1 MLRQIPLDEIRT
13 NPDQPRKRFD
23 EGALGELADSIREHG
38 LMQPIKVRP
47 AGDDEYIIVA
57 GERRYRAHK
66 LSPRAETILAPSS
79 RRQTEQDADEQAIIE
94 NLQRVDITALEEANA
109 YQRMIDR
116 YGYTPEDLAKRLGLA
131 QPWRVSDRLALLTIR
146 EDYRDLYAKG
156 HISTAQARQMTKL
169 SPEGQGQLFEAINT
183 GKIPG
188 RAGLLAFTETIR
200 DQERQVAMFEPE
212 PEEERPTED
221 DKRAVRTFMDRIEQ
235 VAALLRSSIVE
246 NEIVAVG
253 KVNPNDA
260 DSAADLVKAMMT
272 DLRRIEAALR
282 VSAAQQASTVLPFRR
297 AE

>member
-1 MLRQIPLDEIRT
+1 MSGLHTLPLDRVRP

-23 EGALGELADSIREHG
+23 EPALRDLASSIEAHG

-47 AGDDEYIIVA
+47 DGEGYIIIA
-57 GERRYRAHK
+57 GERRYRAHR
-66 LSPRAETILAPSS
+66 LLEAETIGAIVEE
-79 RRQTEQDADEQAIIE
+79 TDEQDADEQAIIE

-116 YGYTPEDLAKRLGLA
+116 YGYTPEELAKRLGLA

-188 RAGLLAFTETIR
+188 RSGLLAFTETIR

-282 VSAAQQASTVLPFRR
+282 VSAARQGGTVLPFRK

>member
-47 AGDDEYIIVA
+47 AGDDEYIIIA
-57 GERRYRAHK
+57 GERRYRAHR
-66 LSPRAETILAPSS
+66 LLEAETIGAIVEE
-79 RRQTEQDADEQAIIE
+79 TDEQDADEQAIIE

-131 QPWRVSDRLALLTIR
+131 QPWRVADRLALLAIR

-282 VSAAQQASTVLPFRR
+282 VSAAQRASTVLPFRR
-297 AE
+297 VE

>member
-57 GERRYRAHK
+57 GERRYRAHR
-66 LSPRAETILAPSS
+66 LLEAETIGAIVEE
-79 RRQTEQDADEQAIIE
+79 TDEQDADEQAIIE

-116 YGYTPEDLAKRLGLA
+116 YGYTPEDLAKRLGMA

-282 VSAAQQASTVLPFRR
+282 VSAAQRASTVLPFRR

>member
-1 MLRQIPLDEIRT
+1 M
-13 NPDQPRKRFD
+13 
-23 EGALGELADSIREHG
+23 S
-38 LMQPIKVRP
+38 
-47 AGDDEYIIVA
+47 
-57 GERRYRAHK
+57 
-66 LSPRAETILAPSS
+66 AETILAIVEE
-79 RRQTEQDADEQAIIE
+79 TDEQDADEQAIIE

-116 YGYTPEDLAKRLGLA
+116 YGYTPEDLAKRLGMA

-221 DKRAVRTFMDRIEQ
+221 DKRAVRTFMDPHRTGG
-235 VAALLRSSIVE
+235 RSAPQLHRRERDRRGRQGEPERRRFRRRS
-246 NEIVAVG
+246 G
-253 KVNPNDA
+253 QGD
-260 DSAADLVKAMMT
+260 DDRSAAHRGGAAG
-272 DLRRIEAALR
+272 LRGAAGQHRPAVPQGRIALR
-282 VSAAQQASTVLPFRR
+282 PTAYPPGSTGHPPAAGRAAGQITSPRPLDPEARPGFFFAAGALSSRR
-297 AE
+297 KSRTNVTA

>member
-1 MLRQIPLDEIRT
+1 MSALHALPLDRVRP

-23 EGALGELADSIREHG
+23 EGALRDLASSIEAHG

-47 AGDDEYIIVA
+47 DGEGYIIIA
-57 GERRYRAHK
+57 GERRYRAHR
-66 LSPRAETILAPSS
+66 LLEAETIDAIVEE
-79 RRQTEQDADEQAIIE
+79 TDEQDADEQAIIE

-116 YGYTPEDLAKRLGLA
+116 YGYTPEDLATRLGMA

-169 SPEGQGQLFEAINT
+169 SPAGQGQLFEAINS

-188 RAGLLAFTETIR
+188 RSGLLAFTETIR

-282 VSAAQQASTVLPFRR
+282 VSAAQQASTVLPFRK

>member
-1 MLRQIPLDEIRT
+1 MSALHTLPLDRVRP

-23 EGALGELADSIREHG
+23 EPALRDLASSIEAHG

-47 AGDDEYIIVA
+47 DGEGYIIIA
-57 GERRYRAHK
+57 GERRYRAHR
-66 LSPRAETILAPSS
+66 LLQAETIDAIVEE
-79 RRQTEQDADEQAIIE
+79 TDEQDADEQAIIE

-221 DKRAVRTFMDRIEQ
+221 DRRSVRTFMDRIER

-282 VSAAQQASTVLPFRR
+282 VSAAQRASTVLPFRR

>member
-1 MLRQIPLDEIRT
+1 MSALHALPLDRVRP

-23 EGALGELADSIREHG
+23 EGALRDLASSIEAHG

-47 AGDDEYIIVA
+47 DGEGYIIIA
-57 GERRYRAHK
+57 GERRYRAHR
-66 LSPRAETILAPSS
+66 LLEAETIDAIVEE
-79 RRQTEQDADEQAIIE
+79 TDEKDADEQAIIE

-131 QPWRVSDRLALLTIR
+131 QPWRVADRLALLTIR

-282 VSAAQQASTVLPFRR
+282 VSAAQRASIVLPFRR

>member
-1 MLRQIPLDEIRT
+1 
-13 NPDQPRKRFD
+13 
-23 EGALGELADSIREHG
+23 
-38 LMQPIKVRP
+38 MQPIKVRP
-47 AGDDEYIIVA
+47 DGEGYIIIA
-57 GERRYRAHK
+57 GERRYRAHR
-66 LSPRAETILAPSS
+66 LLEAETIDAIVEE
-79 RRQTEQDADEQAIIE
+79 TDEQDADEQAIIE

-116 YGYTPEDLAKRLGLA
+116 YGYTPEDLAKRLGMA

-221 DKRAVRTFMDRIEQ
+221 DRRAVRTFMDRIEQ

-260 DSAADLVKAMMT
+260 DTAADLVKAMMT

-282 VSAAQQASTVLPFRR
+282 VSAAQQGSTVLPFRR

>member
-1 MLRQIPLDEIRT
+1 
-13 NPDQPRKRFD
+13 
-23 EGALGELADSIREHG
+23 
-38 LMQPIKVRP
+38 
-47 AGDDEYIIVA
+47 
-57 GERRYRAHK
+57 
-66 LSPRAETILAPSS
+66 
-79 RRQTEQDADEQAIIE
+79 
-94 NLQRVDITALEEANA
+94 
-109 YQRMIDR
+109 
-116 YGYTPEDLAKRLGLA
+116 
-131 QPWRVSDRLALLTIR
+131 
-146 EDYRDLYAKG
+146 
-156 HISTAQARQMTKL
+156 
-169 SPEGQGQLFEAINT
+169 
-183 GKIPG
+183 
-188 RAGLLAFTETIR
+188 
-200 DQERQVAMFEPE
+200 MFEPE